1 MQYVNF
7 KGAMVSRL
15 TLGTVQLGMDYGI
28 SNNSGQP
35 SAEESFGILK
45 MAMETGINTLD
56 TSPHYGNAEQ
66 LLGEWRSGCPAAQS
80 MQVVTKFRISDHHLG
95 NAKAARE
102 EVIASIRTSLAALSI
117 PQIPCCLF
125 HKGKDQ
131 PVAQALEILPAIITE
146 LQELGLIDTGGFSV
160 YYPEEV
166 AQVLSYDKITALQV
180 PVNIFDQRLVHSGMF
195 KQMEAAGK
203 LVFARSIFLQGLFF
217 MDPDS
222 LSGTLVKARP
232 YLRLL
237 QELAAKENRSVAELA
252 FTYIRDMPGVSSLV
266 FGAVNTQQIQQN
278 IAWLEGAALSP
289 EIIASIETVF
299 RHLPED
305 ILTPGVWLP

>member
-1 MQYVNF
+1 M
-7 KGAMVSRL
+7 KVSRL

-35 SAEESFGILK
+35 SGEESFGILK
-45 MAMETGINTLD
+45 MAMAAGINTLD

-66 LLGEWRSGCPAAQS
+66 LLGTWCAGFGATSSPQI
-80 MQVVTKFRISDHHLG
+80 VTKFRISDHHLG
-95 NAKAARE
+95 NVKAARE
-102 EVIASIRTSLAALSI
+102 EVIASVRASLAMLKI

-131 PVAQALEILPAIITE
+131 PVEQVLRILPSILTE

-160 YYPEEV
+160 YYPQEV
-166 AQVLSYDKITALQV
+166 NQVLAYDNITALQV
-180 PVNIFDQRLVHSGMF
+180 PVNIFDQRLVHNGMF
-195 KQMEAAGK
+195 KQLAAAGR

-222 LSGTLVKARP
+222 LSGTLTGARP
-232 YLRLL
+232 YLRML
-237 QELAAKENRSVAELA
+237 QELAVKANRSVAALA

-266 FGAVNTQQIQQN
+266 FGAVNSRQVQQN
-278 IAWLEGAALSP
+278 VDWLKEAALP
-289 EIIASIETVF
+289 IEITESIENIF
-299 RHLPED
+299 RDIPED

>member
-1 MQYVNF
+1 MQHVTFN
-7 KGAMVSRL
+7 GTAVSRL

-35 SAEESFGILK
+35 SREESFGILK
-45 MAMETGINTLD
+45 MAMEAGINTLD
-56 TSPHYGNAEQ
+56 TSPHYGNAEK
-66 LLGEWRSGCPAAQS
+66 LLGEWRSGGVAAQA

-102 EVIASIRTSLAALSI
+102 EVIASVRASLAALKI
-117 PQIPCCLF
+117 PQIPYCLF

-131 PVAQALEILPAIITE
+131 PVEQALKILPPILTE
-146 LQELGLIDTGGFSV
+146 LQELGLIDTGGLSV
-160 YYPEEV
+160 YYPHEV
-166 AQVLSYDKITALQV
+166 AQVLAYDNITALQV
-180 PVNIFDQRLVHSGMF
+180 PVNIFDQRLIHNGMF
-195 KQMEAAGK
+195 KQIQEAGK

-237 QELAAKENRSVAELA
+237 QELAIKANRSVAELA
-252 FTYIRDMPGVSSLV
+252 FAYIRDMPGVSSLV
-266 FGAVNTQQIQQN
+266 FGAVSTRQIQQN
-278 IAWLEGAALSP
+278 IGWLEGAALPP
-289 EIIASIETVF
+289 EIKESIEIVF
-299 RHLPED
+299 RHVPEE